1 MIRRH
6 RRYRP
11 LSSCSDT
18 LNNTACTLIVLSQ
31 ALLIAAALADLL
43 YRKIP
48 DLLSDPVIEGKL
60 SSTMPIGFRY
70 GLMR

>member
-1 MIRRH
+1 
-6 RRYRP
+6 
-11 LSSCSDT
+11 
-18 LNNTACTLIVLSQ
+18 VLSQ

-70 GLMR
+70 DLMR

>member
-1 MIRRH
+1 
-6 RRYRP
+6 
-11 LSSCSDT
+11 
-18 LNNTACTLIVLSQ
+18 VLSQ